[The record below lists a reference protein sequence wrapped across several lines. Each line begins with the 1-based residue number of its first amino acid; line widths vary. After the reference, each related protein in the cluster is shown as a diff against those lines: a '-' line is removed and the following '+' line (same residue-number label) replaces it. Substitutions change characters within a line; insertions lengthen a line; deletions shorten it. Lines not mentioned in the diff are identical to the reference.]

1 MSRTAPLLAA
11 LAAGT
16 LLAAS
21 TTVAHAATLNP
32 GFEQFKGCPNQ
43 PDIGAC
49 QTATIAGGYFK
60 LGKKSVPIT
69 KPITLTGGVTNAEVA
84 RLRYESGGGLKAQP
98 IKVPGGLTGMTG
110 ISEFI
115 LNVLTLGSNDVYATP
130 ELVADPTVTPEG
142 INLPLRIRLKNTFL
156 ASSCAI
162 GSASNPLT
170 LKLTTQTTTPPA
182 GFTPLTGSP
191 GESTFDETRFII
203 TSTGVKYVDNT
214 FSTPGATGCGS
225 FFGLNLAPIND
236 LVNAT
241 IGIPASPGRSE
252 AVQSNVTIQAAV
264 DVARVFG

>member
-1 MSRTAPLLAA
+1 MPRLTTTLAAVVAAGA
-11 LAAGT
+11 LAAP
-16 LLAAS
+16 A
-21 TTVAHAATLNP
+21 AHAATPNP
-32 GFEQFKGCPNQ
+32 GFEQFKGCPNE

-49 QTATIAGGYFK
+49 QTATITGGYFK

-84 RLRYESGGGLKAQP
+84 KLRYEAGGGLKAQP

-142 INLPLRIRLKNTFL
+142 INLPLKIKLKNNFL
-156 ASSCAI
+156 SSSCAI
-162 GSASNPLT
+162 GSASNPL
-170 LKLTTQTTTPPA
+170 LVKLTTGTTTPPA
-182 GFTPLTGSP
+182 GFTPLTGSM
-191 GESTFDETRFII
+191 GESTFDPDKFII

-236 LVNAT
+236 LVNST
-241 IGIPASPGRSE
+241 IGIPATPGKSE
-252 AVQSNVTIQAAV
+252 AVQSGVTIQAAV
-264 DVARVFG
+264 DLTKVFG